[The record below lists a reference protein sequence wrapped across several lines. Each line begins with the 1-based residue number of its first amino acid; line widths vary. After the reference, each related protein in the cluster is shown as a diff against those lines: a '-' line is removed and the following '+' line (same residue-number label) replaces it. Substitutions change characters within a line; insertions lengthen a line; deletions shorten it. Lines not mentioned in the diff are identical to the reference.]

1 MSFWQKPLS
10 ETIVQS
16 KKLIGSDVNF
26 NVVANWFEG
35 YQEDAPTSSN
45 QGTSNLA
52 FQRWFRFKEAFSPKF
67 VTDTLNY
74 LPYKVGTCLDPFLGS
89 GTTSVTCKMLGINSI
104 GTEVNPFLADLVEAK
119 LTTVDTD
126 AFYDSYSHL
135 IKKLTIMECDYQ
147 LTPGMPLSFNEP
159 GIKER
164 YVFSNSAYST
174 IRAILRCS
182 HALSK
187 EHHRLLKVLLG
198 SVLVENSN
206 TIVNGKGRRYRN
218 NWNTRIRTGLD
229 VIKSLNQAV
238 DETIKDIAS
247 FSYYNNSSHS
257 ILRGDTRAL
266 LPTINHA
273 DVVIFSPP
281 YPNSFDYTD
290 VYNIELWMLDY
301 LKSSDDN
308 RSLRNRTLRSHVQAK
323 WTANPD
329 IELKSN
335 LLMDTITTLQNQ
347 RGILWNKNIPEM
359 ISYYFEDLY
368 FIFMNFKRILK
379 RGHHAIVAIGD
390 SRYAGVH
397 VDVGDILEEI
407 IQPLGFIL
415 VEKGEIRSMRSSSQH
430 GGKFELSE
438 HCLVFEKI

>member
-1 MSFWQKPLS
+1 M
-10 ETIVQS
+10 
-16 KKLIGSDVNF
+16 
-26 NVVANWFEG
+26 
-35 YQEDAPTSSN
+35 
-45 QGTSNLA
+45 
-52 FQRWFRFKEAFSPKF
+52 
-67 VTDTLNY
+67 
-74 LPYKVGTCLDPFLGS
+74 
-89 GTTSVTCKMLGINSI
+89 
-104 GTEVNPFLADLVEAK
+104 
-119 LTTVDTD
+119 
-126 AFYDSYSHL
+126 
-135 IKKLTIMECDYQ
+135 
-147 LTPGMPLSFNEP
+147 
-159 GIKER
+159 
-164 YVFSNSAYST
+164 
-174 IRAILRCS
+174 
-182 HALSK
+182 
-187 EHHRLLKVLLG
+187 
-198 SVLVENSN
+198 
-206 TIVNGKGRRYRN
+206 
-218 NWNTRIRTGLD
+218 D

-397 VDVGDILEEI
+397 VDVGAILEEI